1 MLENRPTYNLK
12 AAIRETGLTAETL
25 RAWERRYGLV
35 KPKRSPGGHRL
46 YSFKD
51 IQILKW
57 LVQRQQEGMS
67 ISRAV
72 EMWRS
77 LEESGQD
84 PLESGADR
92 SVILSSED
100 GSLDDLR
107 NKWIQACLEFNEPE
121 AEKIANMAFAVAA
134 PETVLVNLF
143 QKGLSIIGEHWYTGK
158 ASVQQE
164 HFASAVAMRRLYNL
178 LSAAPLPNRNEYIL
192 LACPPEEDHE
202 FGLLMVAVLLRRR
215 GWRVV
220 YLGPNVP
227 LYRLEEALRAIKPTL
242 VVSLAQGLTQAKN
255 LREMAV
261 MLADHKI
268 KVAYGGRVFIEI
280 PELTEKIPG
289 TFIGNEIEEI
299 VLSID
304 RLVKEKAPA
313 VIAEEPDERYLQTMH
328 EFSDNSAIILGRV
341 VQRLNPESQD
351 RIYVQEMNRVA
362 RENLPAA
369 LALGDTCYLFPSL
382 RWVEGYMIQN
392 GRNKDILEKYLE
404 LLIDEV
410 NNLLPEQQEII
421 TGCLK
426 EYLSGKD

>member
-289 TFIGNEIEEI
+289 SFIGNEIEEI

-328 EFSDNSAIILGRV
+328 AFSDNSAIILGRV

>member
-328 EFSDNSAIILGRV
+328 AFSDNSAIILGRV